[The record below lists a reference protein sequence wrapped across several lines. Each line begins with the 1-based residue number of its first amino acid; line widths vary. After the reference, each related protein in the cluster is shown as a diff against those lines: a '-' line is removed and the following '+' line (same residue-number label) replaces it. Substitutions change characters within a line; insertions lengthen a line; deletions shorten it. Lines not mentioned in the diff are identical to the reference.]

1 MNTYNNSAVW
11 ENIEAVREARNISKK
26 RLSELTS
33 IPAMSVSRHT
43 NGDVDIST
51 ATVIKYAEALGCSPA
66 DFFEGTVDRTKFSA
80 VADLIH
86 TYPYNLACTIMGYNK
101 ETTDAEKW
109 DIAYNTYVPGLME
122 AMGVL
127 NEQEKKVIEYRFKSL
142 MTLAEIGKELGLSGE
157 RIRQI
162 KEKAIRRLRHPSQA
176 RKWNIRYILPYL
188 DKEQE
193 YRKTAEENEALR
205 ALVKEYEEKIS
216 AMDGTENLMKAD
228 PCPEMDVDELDLSV
242 RSFNCLSICGIKKV
256 KAITMLSMDDLMCIR
271 NLGKKSAMEIED
283 TLNGL
288 GMELCADGKQSKG
301 TVGALRFRNER
312 YRPYAMVALRSA
324 GIFTMKELSHITKSG
339 LSEIINKAQDSVISF
354 YNWDAVSTEIV
365 KAAARQGIRI
375 R

>member
-26 RLSELTS
+26 RLSELMGV
-33 IPAMSVSRHT
+33 PAMSVSRHT

-66 DFFEGTVDRTKFSA
+66 DFFEGTVNRTKFSA
-80 VADLIH
+80 VTDLIH

-122 AMGVL
+122 AMSVL

-176 RKWNIRYILPYL
+176 RKWNMRYILSYL

-193 YRKTAEENEALR
+193 YRKTAEENEALK

-216 AMDGTENLMKAD
+216 AMGGTGKPAKAD
-228 PCPEMDVDELDLSV
+228 IYSEMDVDELDLSV

-288 GMELCADGKQSKG
+288 GMELCADGKHSRG
-301 TVGALRFRNER
+301 TVGTLRFRNER

-324 GIFTMKELSHITKSG
+324 GIFTIEELSHVTKSG

-365 KAAARQGIRI
+365 KAAARQGIKI

>member
-1 MNTYNNSAVW
+1 MNTYNNSTVW

-26 RLSELTS
+26 RLSELMGV
-33 IPAMSVSRHT
+33 PAMSVSRHT

-66 DFFEGTVDRTKFSA
+66 DFFEGTVNRTKFSA

-176 RKWNIRYILPYL
+176 KKWNMRYILSYL

-193 YRKTAEENEALR
+193 YRKTAEENEALK

-216 AMDGTENLMKAD
+216 AMGGTEKPVKAD
-228 PCPEMDVDELDLSV
+228 IYSEMDVDELDLSV
-242 RSFNCLSICGIKKV
+242 RSYNCLAVCGIRKV
-256 KAITMLSMDDLMCIR
+256 RTITLLSMDDLMCIR
-271 NLGKKSAMEIED
+271 NLGKKSAVEIKDVLKEC
-283 TLNGL
+283 GL
-288 GMELCADGKQSKG
+288 ELCADGKRSVG

-312 YRPYAMVALRSA
+312 YRPYAMVALRGA
-324 GIFTMKELSHITKSG
+324 GIFTMEELSHVTKNR
-339 LSEIINKAQDSVISF
+339 LSDIISKTQDSLISF
-354 YNWDAVSTEIV
+354 YNWDMISAEII
-365 KAAARQGIRI
+365 KAAGRQGIKI